1 MPCDEQL
8 VQRIPAT
15 CFNIANGRARGKMF
29 GGVAFLVG
37 GHMCCGV
44 TGELLV
50 LRLGP
55 EGSEETLVSP
65 HMRPMGFT
73 GKAIKSMIYVE
84 ADGVASDIQLRSWV
98 ERAFDHARS
107 LPPK

>member
-1 MPCDEQL
+1 MPYDEQ
-8 VQRIPAT
+8 V
-15 CFNIANGRARGKMF
+15 ARRVRGLLRKRQGVAERKMF

-44 TGELLV
+44 NGELLV
-50 LRLGP
+50 LRLGL
-55 EGSEETLVSP
+55 EGAEEALGRP
-65 HMRPMGFT
+65 HTRPMDFT

-84 ADGVASDIQLRSWV
+84 ADGGGSDIQLPSWV
-98 ERAFDHARS
+98 GRAPDHVRA

>member
-1 MPCDEQL
+1 MPYDEQL
-8 VQRIPAT
+8 ARRVRDVLRQRQSVAE
-15 CFNIANGRARGKMF
+15 RKMF

-44 TGELLV
+44 NGELLV

-55 EGSEETLVSP
+55 EGAEEALGRP
-65 HMRPMGFT
+65 HTRPMDFT

-98 ERAFDHARS
+98 ERALDHVRS

>member
-8 VQRIPAT
+8 VQRI
-15 CFNIANGRARGKMF
+15 RDVLQQRQRGVTERKMF

-55 EGSEETLVSP
+55 EGAEEALVSP
-65 HMRPMGFT
+65 HTRPMGFT

-98 ERAFDHARS
+98 ERVFDHARS